1 MVHKKLNLPQKICL
15 ACQKPFAWR
24 KKWQKDWEQ
33 VKYCSHRCQK
43 NSSTKNSPKKILIIS
58 LFFLSMTISNK
69 KLFAQICEIPAK
81 ETSSK
86 NIEHKNVYGEELQN
100 CCLDPLTGYF
110 RDGFCKTNNQ
120 DIGTHVVCAKI
131 TDEFLNFTLSRGND
145 LISPAPQYNF
155 RGLKAGDFWCLC
167 ALRWLEA
174 HEAGK
179 APKINLK
186 ATNQKVLEYID
197 LETLEKYRL

>member
-15 ACQKPFAWR
+15 VCQKPFAWR
-24 KKWQKDWEQ
+24 KKWQKDWDN
-33 VKYCSHRCQK
+33 VKYCSHKCQK
-43 NSSTKNSPKKILIIS
+43 NSSIKNSLKKILTIS
-58 LFFLSMTISNK
+58 LFFLFMTISNK
-69 KLFAQICEIPAK
+69 KLFAQICEIPA
-81 ETSSK
+81 ETTSSK
-86 NIEHKNVYGEELQN
+86 IIEHKNVYGEELQN

-155 RGLKAGDFWCLC
+155 KGLKAGDFWCLC
-167 ALRWLEA
+167 AVRWLEA
-174 HEAGK
+174 HEVGK

-197 LETLEKYRL
+197 LKTLEKYKI

>member
-86 NIEHKNVYGEELQN
+86 NIEHK
-100 CCLDPLTGYF
+100 
-110 RDGFCKTNNQ
+110 K
-120 DIGTHVVCAKI
+120 
-131 TDEFLNFTLSRGND
+131 
-145 LISPAPQYNF
+145 
-155 RGLKAGDFWCLC
+155 
-167 ALRWLEA
+167 
-174 HEAGK
+174 
-179 APKINLK
+179 
-186 ATNQKVLEYID
+186 YID
-197 LETLEKYRL
+197 EVLIKNKFYRDFFESGGWGPCREFFYEVWKRQF

>member
-15 ACQKPFAWR
+15 VCQKTFTWR

-33 VKYCSHRCQK
+33 VKYCSHKCQK
-43 NSSTKNSPKKILIIS
+43 NSANKNSLKKILTIS
-58 LFFLSMTISNK
+58 LFFLFMTISNK

-81 ETSSK
+81 TTSSK
-86 NIEHKNVYGEELQN
+86 NVEHKNVYGEELQN

-145 LISPAPQYNF
+145 LISSAPQYNF
-155 RGLKAGDFWCLC
+155 KGLKAGDFWCLC
-167 ALRWLEA
+167 AIRWREA
-174 HEAGK
+174 HEAGV

-197 LETLEKYRL
+197 LKTLEKYKI